1 MSINAVYAKIQNMET
16 GIEETKDSNKL
27 MLDKLDKLEKL
38 SEVLFLKHSLS
49 NLESEAPPCLYSE
62 SNLEPLTKQLTALEI
77 SVEELSAN
85 AIVNVNNKLSEL
97 EKSVSELST
106 NVSTFSILPAV
117 VNKTNAIEQ
126 AVSDLYSKQSVVEN
140 TSKEVQSLS
149 DKIEALEKKVEEL
162 SSIISKMD

>member
-1 MSINAVYAKIQNMET
+1 MSINAVYAKIQNMEIA
-16 GIEETKDSNKL
+16 IEETKDSNKL
-27 MLDKLDKLEKL
+27 MLDKLEKL
-38 SEVLFLKHSLS
+38 SEVLSLKHSSSS
-49 NLESEAPPCLYSE
+49 NSESEAPPCLYSE